1 LLVESTLTW
10 TDEFP
15 SLTVGSG
22 LDSPGTS
29 RGVPCVM
36 AASVGTSWKDLH
48 RDLYPVHM
56 HNVLCMQVQEIQRTA
71 MRPASHILKGCER
84 EVRRKKVT
92 RPLDQGEQQLRAKT
106 RRSAPPESPLVRL
119 GRMTGLHG
127 ALSGREYAGKGGS
140 GARPAAGCNSI
151 ATPPSR
157 QRPRPRTDNVVKCEH
172 PGADRTWGQLLAGW
186 YLGRRS
192 RRRAEG
198 WTEMWSW

>member
-1 LLVESTLTW
+1 LIARAPLVVYRVSWPRQLERVGKICTGIYIRSTCT
-10 TDEFP
+10 TYCVCRCKRSNGP
-15 SLTVGSG
+15 
-22 LDSPGTS
+22 
-29 RGVPCVM
+29 PC
-36 AASVGTSWKDLH
+36 G
-48 RDLYPVHM
+48 RPV
-56 HNVLCMQVQEIQRTA
+56 TY
-71 MRPASHILKGCER
+71 LKGER
-84 EVRRKKVT
+84 EVQRKTVT

-198 WTEMWSW
+198 WTEMLSW